1 MLTYDKMINS
11 GVDWLGKLPADWD
24 LSKVSV
30 NYRRKKV
37 VNTQG
42 EELLSVYRDYGV
54 IPKSSR
60 DDNHNTESD
69 DLSKYQLVQPDDL
82 VTNKMKTWQ
91 GSIAVSDIRGIVSPA
106 YYIMSPRTKNYTPRY
121 VHYLLRSP
129 VYVAQYR
136 RLSKGIRVGQ
146 WDLEYEQFKN
156 LKLPLP
162 PKSVQIQIAN
172 FLDKETAKID
182 NLIAQQERLLELLE
196 EKRRDAITHAVTR
209 GQDTGTSFSY
219 VRIKNIAH
227 AIGRG
232 ASPDYDDKGEAR
244 FINQACVYW
253 SGLRFGNVKRARSD
267 SHRSGGR
274 GSLKPNDILVNSTG
288 TGTLGRA
295 ALFNESGSYF
305 ADSHVTLL
313 RPNVEKAS
321 PLYIRYLMESEYMQT
336 MIYELCVSGST
347 NQIELSKERFANLR
361 VLMPS
366 LIDQEKIAEKL
377 RDSDEKMDILKHKL
391 QAQISLLR
399 ERRTS
404 LISHTVTGKVKV

>member
-1 MLTYDKMINS
+1 MLTYDEMINS

-182 NLIAQQERLLELLE
+182 NLIAKQERLLELLE
-196 EKRRDAITHAVTR
+196 EKRRAAITHAVTR

>member
-1 MLTYDKMINS
+1 MLTYDEMINS

-136 RLSKGIRVGQ
+136 RLSKGIRV
-146 WDLEYEQFKN
+146 
-156 LKLPLP
+156 
-162 PKSVQIQIAN
+162 
-172 FLDKETAKID
+172 
-182 NLIAQQERLLELLE
+182 
-196 EKRRDAITHAVTR
+196 
-209 GQDTGTSFSY
+209 
-219 VRIKNIAH
+219 
-227 AIGRG
+227 
-232 ASPDYDDKGEAR
+232 
-244 FINQACVYW
+244 
-253 SGLRFGNVKRARSD
+253 
-267 SHRSGGR
+267 
-274 GSLKPNDILVNSTG
+274 
-288 TGTLGRA
+288 
-295 ALFNESGSYF
+295 
-305 ADSHVTLL
+305 
-313 RPNVEKAS
+313 
-321 PLYIRYLMESEYMQT
+321 
-336 MIYELCVSGST
+336 
-347 NQIELSKERFANLR
+347 
-361 VLMPS
+361 
-366 LIDQEKIAEKL
+366 
-377 RDSDEKMDILKHKL
+377 
-391 QAQISLLR
+391 
-399 ERRTS
+399 
-404 LISHTVTGKVKV
+404 